1 MTTKTNTTSR
11 TQVNAAYETSK
22 FSIAFGLSIAVL
34 IGLWGMASLVSA
46 LVSNGTMAL
55 VKNYLSTVIGM

>member
-22 FSIAFGLSIAVL
+22 FSIAVGLSIAVL